1 MPVSKLITCREYDY
15 VSYNS
20 LGPVR
25 QREQVL
31 RRLERLADRLSIPMF
46 RFYRT
51 ELQVRQYVGVVK
63 AGGVTLQ
70 VLPKIYD
77 REDENLGFLIFLLRY
92 TRRLRLKQSRLSD
105 YDKLQGSFL
114 EIWIRH
120 FASELNRLLR
130 TQPKHRYV
138 EIEER
143 TQFLRGKLLTEREL
157 AGTNTLTARHA
168 CRYEI
173 FTPDHLLNQ
182 ALKFCNNLLLR
193 QAETPS
199 TRALLEENAARLA
212 EVSDRRVMSADLD
225 RVHPNRLDT
234 EYEPLLGMCRLLLE
248 GYSPGM
254 EAGEVEQLA
263 FVFDMNVL
271 FEEFVAEF
279 LRRHKDGIE
288 LDGGRRLKRVARQQV
303 LGKLFGE
310 FNMEVDLVLED
321 SEGEK
326 FLVDT
331 KYKVLDFQQRHAGL
345 SQADFYQMYA
355 YGQAGDAHYD
365 EVFLLFPMTEPP
377 VDKTFE
383 QRGGIT
389 LYVRQFDPRRIYDP
403 QSGRLDVGA
412 TVEELGRALARRQPA
427 AQARDVTTSNRM
439 AHPNGATQTTQESEA
454 GEA

>member
-1 MPVSKLITCREYDY
+1 MPASKLITCREYDY
-15 VSYNS
+15 VSYDS

-31 RRLERLADRLSIPMF
+31 RRLERMANRLNIPMF
-46 RFYRT
+46 RFFRT
-51 ELQVRQYVGVVK
+51 KLQVRQYVGVVK

-77 REDENLGFLIFLLRY
+77 QADENLGFLIFLLRY
-92 TRRLRLKQSRLSD
+92 TRRLRLKQSGLSD
-105 YDKLQGSFL
+105 YDRLQGSFL

-130 TQPKHRYV
+130 TQPKHCYV

-157 AGTNTLTARHA
+157 AGTNMLTARYA

-182 ALKFCNNLLLR
+182 SLKFCNNLLLG
-193 QAETPS
+193 QAQTPS
-199 TRALLEENAARLA
+199 TRTLLEENSARLA
-212 EVSDRRVMSADLD
+212 EVSERRVRSEDLD
-225 RVHPNRLDT
+225 RIHLNRLDT

-263 FVFDMNVL
+263 FVFDMNTL

-279 LRRHKDGIE
+279 LRKHKNSIE
-288 LDGGRRLKRVARQQV
+288 LDGRRSLVRVERQRV

-310 FNMEVDLVLED
+310 FNMEVDLILED
-321 SEGEK
+321 SNGKK

-331 KYKVLDFQQRHAGL
+331 KYKVLDSAKRHAGL

-355 YGQAGDAHYD
+355 YGRAGNSSYD
-365 EVFLLFPMTEPP
+365 DIFLLYPVTQPP
-377 VDKTFE
+377 VERRFQQGE
-383 QRGGIT
+383 IT
-389 LYVRQFDPRRIYDP
+389 LFVRQFDPRKIYDP
-403 QSGRLDVGA
+403 ATGRLNTEVVA
-412 TVEELGRALARRQPA
+412 QELSRALSK
-427 AQARDVTTSNRM
+427 TT
-439 AHPNGATQTTQESEA
+439 A
-454 GEA
+454 GGNLSTGTVAPQHEPSVGSGL